1 MLPNHTTALKLLAPE
16 GQLLFIESH
25 FCQILAESVVF
36 DHNKSQFPPLHQA
49 KSNSSFSFSTQHQP
63 RSFSLCVYYSQSG
76 LLFSFFNQLCLFLI
90 LFKVLCF
97 EECQHST
104 ESSFDCFPGTCFGRR
119 SPLSFLAMEGTPKQ
133 SGLEPKTTQEESDQP
148 IEDMNRQENLT
159 EASSSTLSAASLLSN
174 PPHTYYFSGRFV
186 DRGDGWP
193 EDITW
198 WKDFLM
204 LDLVN
209 LLKPLE
215 MKNSY

>member
-1 MLPNHTTALKLLAPE
+1 MP
-16 GQLLFIESH
+16 
-25 FCQILAESVVF
+25 
-36 DHNKSQFPPLHQA
+36 
-49 KSNSSFSFSTQHQP
+49 
-63 RSFSLCVYYSQSG
+63 
-76 LLFSFFNQLCLFLI
+76 
-90 LFKVLCF
+90 
-97 EECQHST
+97 
-104 ESSFDCFPGTCFGRR
+104 
-119 SPLSFLAMEGTPKQ
+119 FLAVEGTPKQ

-159 EASSSTLSAASLLSN
+159 EASSYTLSAASALSN
-174 PPHTYYFSGRFV
+174 PPHTDYFSGRFV